1 MGCASLTHTGM
12 SVATA
17 PLAAGRDQNAA
28 LQTPPPRGLAGGAH
42 DHGNVNLR
50 WLVQLHWFALVGQAL
65 AILSAILWSGVGLPL
80 GKLGALLAFEVVGN
94 LGLEAWSRRG
104 RVTDRG
110 VAVVM
115 IADVV
120 VLTVLLDLTG
130 GVSNP
135 FAAIYLVYVA
145 LAAVLLPSRFAWLLA
160 VVTMAGFG
168 ALYLNE
174 RYLGRSHHITMKM
187 RLDELADEYAR
198 IVWLA
203 FGVASGSIVF
213 FIRRISDAL
222 AQRERELDEIRTR
235 GQRRERLASLATL
248 AAGAAHEL
256 ATPLSTIAV
265 VAKELDRNLPASTP
279 DDVRGDLKIVR
290 DQVARCRNILDRMS
304 ARAGETAGEQ
314 ISELSVKAWY
324 EAALDGLPWAS
335 RVTYEATPEAL
346 AAHVRGPVRALA
358 DMLRGLMKNAA
369 QASPEEAPIHVKLSL
384 VGETVHATVTDRGRG
399 MSPEVLRRV
408 GEPFY
413 TTKGPGE
420 GMGLGLF
427 LTRALAEQ
435 LGGDFRIASRPG
447 EGTEATVELPAVA
460 GGRSTP

>member
-1 MGCASLTHTGM
+1 M
-12 SVATA
+12 SITTA
-17 PLAAGRDQNAA
+17 DLADGRGPEEAARETPPQGGVSAA
-28 LQTPPPRGLAGGAH
+28 LT
-42 DHGNVNLR
+42 HGNVNLR
-50 WLVQLHWFALVGQAL
+50 WLVQLHWAGLVGQVV
-65 AILSAILWSGVGLPL
+65 AIFAASLWSGVGLPL
-80 GKLGALLAFEVVGN
+80 PTLGVFLMCEVLANFALQ
-94 LGLEAWSRRG
+94 AWAGRG

-110 VAVVM
+110 VAFVM
-115 IADVV
+115 VADVV

-145 LAAVLLPSRFAWLLA
+145 LAAVILPARWAWILA
-160 VVTMAGFG
+160 AATAVGYG
-168 ALYLNE
+168 ALYVNE
-174 RYLGRSHHITMKM
+174 RVYGRSHHVTMRM
-187 RLDELADEYAR
+187 RLEELADEYAR
-198 IVWLA
+198 TAWLA
-203 FGVASGSIVF
+203 FTVASASIVF

-222 AQRERELDEIRTR
+222 AQRERELEEARAR
-235 GQRRERLASLATL
+235 GHRRERLASLATL

-265 VAKELDRNLPASTP
+265 VAKELDRNLPAGTP
-279 DDVRGDLKIVR
+279 DDVREDLRIVR

-314 ISELSVKAWY
+314 IAELTGAQWLA
-324 EAALDGLPWAS
+324 AALDGFPWSS
-335 RVTYEATPEAL
+335 RVSQDASPEAL
-346 AAHVRGPVRALA
+346 QARVRGPVRALA

-369 QASPEEAPIHVKLSL
+369 QASPEGSPIHVKLSL
-384 VGETVHATVTDRGRG
+384 VGETVHATVKDSGRG

-435 LGGDFRIASRPG
+435 LGGEFRIASRPG

-460 GGRSTP
+460 AGGRRVP